1 MGKLERMSPTRHLQL
16 RKSVMNP
23 TPLRALA
30 PRRKQLLAAAAVSTA
45 LFLGACSG
53 AAETPGT
60 ATTTSATSGATT
72 AATATASAASSAS
85 ASASSTAV
93 ATAQTAIK
101 ELVAGF
107 PAKVIPLPKGA
118 QIQGSSLETG
128 STVSTTSLTA
138 TTAETPAQILA
149 FYTKSFTAQ
158 GFKAQPGDAVD
169 GVPLKTYVRADGQE
183 IITVSVVVTSA
194 TSTFTVGA
202 TLLPASMK

>member
-1 MGKLERMSPTRHLQL
+1 
-16 RKSVMNP
+16 MNP
-23 TPLRALA
+23 TPLRALE

-45 LFLGACSG
+45 LLLGACSG
-53 AAETPGT
+53 AGETAG
-60 ATTTSATSGATT
+60 TTTSASATSGATV
-72 AATATASAASSAS
+72 AATSSSASSTS
-85 ASASSTAV
+85 ASASSTAT

-118 QIQGSSLETG
+118 QIQASSLETG

-138 TTAETPAQILA
+138 TTTETPAQILA

-169 GVPLKTYVRADGQE
+169 GVPLKTYVRAAGKE